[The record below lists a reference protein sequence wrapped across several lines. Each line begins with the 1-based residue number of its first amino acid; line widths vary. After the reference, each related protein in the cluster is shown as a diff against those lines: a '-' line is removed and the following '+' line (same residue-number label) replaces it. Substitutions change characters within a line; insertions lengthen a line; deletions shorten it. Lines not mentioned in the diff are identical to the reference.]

1 MTAVLP
7 WVAGVALVGGGLGLL
22 IGSFLNVVAHRVP
35 AGISVVSPP
44 SACPGCGSRIAARD
58 NVPVLSWLLLR
69 GRCRSCAVP
78 ISARYPLV
86 EMATGVAFVVVAVR
100 FWPLDP
106 ATVDLRALLVQL
118 PVLVAFLWLAG
129 ASVAL
134 ALIDLEHHRLPDAI
148 VLPTYAVGAVL
159 LGAASLLVG
168 DPAAL
173 LRAGVGAA
181 ALFVFYLALALVKPG
196 AMGLGDVKLAG
207 ALGLYLGW
215 LGWGELA
222 VGAFA
227 AFLLGGLVSVVL
239 LATGRVRRGGGIPF
253 GPWMLAGAWVGVL
266 VGAPVA
272 DAYLSLLIPA

>member
-1 MTAVLP
+1 VTALAPWLAAAVL
-7 WVAGVALVGGGLGLL
+7 AGGAGLL
-22 IGSFLNVVAHRVP
+22 IGSFLNVVVHRVP
-35 AGISVVSPP
+35 AGVSVARPA
-44 SACPGCGSRIAARD
+44 SACPTCRTPIAARD

-69 GRCRSCAVP
+69 GRCRSCATP

-86 EMATGVAFVVVAVR
+86 ELATGAFFVVVAVAR
-100 FWPLDP
+100 WPFGAVPTEAAPLV
-106 ATVDLRALLVQL
+106 AALLQ
-118 PVLVAFLWLAG
+118 LVAFLWLAG

-134 ALIDLEHHRLPDAI
+134 AIIDLEHHRLPDAI

-159 LGAASLLVG
+159 LGAAALLAG
-168 DPAAL
+168 DPGAL

-181 ALFVFYLALALVKPG
+181 SLFAFYLVLALVKPG

-239 LATGRVRRGGGIPF
+239 LATGRVQRGGGIPF
-253 GPWMLAGAWVGVL
+253 GPWMLAGTWVGVL
-266 VGAPVA
+266 VGGTVA
-272 DAYLSLLIPA
+272 DAYLSLLQLA

>member
-1 MTAVLP
+1 MTALTP
-7 WVAGVALVGGGLGLL
+7 LLLAALAAGGTGLL
-22 IGSFLNVVAHRVP
+22 IGSFLNVVVHRVP
-35 AGISVVSPP
+35 AGLSVASPP
-44 SACPGCGSRIAARD
+44 SACPGCAAPIAARD

-69 GRCRSCAVP
+69 GRCRSCATP
-78 ISARYPLV
+78 ISVRYPLV
-86 EMATGVAFVVVAVR
+86 ELGTGAAFVVVAAAR
-100 FWPLDP
+100 WPFGAVP
-106 ATVDLRALLVQL
+106 TEGPTIAAALLQ
-118 PVLVAFLWLAG
+118 LVAFLWLAG

-148 VLPTYAVGAVL
+148 VLPTYGVGVVL

-168 DPAAL
+168 DPGAL

-181 ALFVFYLALALVKPG
+181 ALFAFYLALALVKPG
-196 AMGLGDVKLAG
+196 AMGFGDVKLAG

-272 DAYLSLLIPA
+272 DAYLSLLTPA